1 MKNLKNNDNRAAVEQ
16 WRTKVALNTIR
27 TVSCQANPV
36 SLIKSRK
43 PVSGRPMKLSIDQEG
58 GMAKY

>member
-16 WRTKVALNTIR
+16 WRTKVALNTI
-27 TVSCQANPV
+27 SCQANPV